1 MTDTLISLAQQQVA
15 IVLAAGLADPAGIIA
30 VTGDAGLGKTVTVT
44 TVIREQGLTA
54 WFILPALDDIS
65 AKLALLY
72 KAKSVAKFVLVIDDA
87 HTLPVPTL
95 KGLFALLARDRGA
108 FPRVIFVARPAFWR
122 LFDDPA
128 LIGAR
133 DRICTV
139 AVMFPMDPAESE
151 RLLCD
156 GLGTTVLYP
165 WARAVLR
172 DAQGNP
178 RLMHSAIRHRSPPP
192 SSLPQPQRRNRA
204 ARNLSGPLALLVLG
218 LAVAALAVSL
228 AEPSAPP
235 SRSAAVSMSPPDVDP

>member
-1 MTDTLISLAQQQVA
+1 MGTLISLAQQQVA
-15 IVLAAGLADPAGIIA
+15 TVLAAGLADPAGIIA
-30 VTGDAGLGKTVTVT
+30 VTGDPGLGKTVTVT

-54 WFILPALDDIS
+54 WLISPALDDIS

-72 KAKSVAKFVLVIDDA
+72 KAKSLAKYVLVIDDA

-95 KGLFALLARDRGA
+95 MGLFALLARDRSA

-151 RLLCD
+151 RFLCH
-156 GLGTTVLYP
+156 GLGTAALRP
-165 WARAVLR
+165 WARTMLR

-178 RLMHSAIRHRSPPP
+178 GVLSRAIGRCSPPP
-192 SSLPQPQRRNRA
+192 VRVSQFQRRLLA
-204 ARNLSGPLALLVLG
+204 ARKLSGPLALLVLG
-218 LAVAALAVSL
+218 LAMAALAMSL
-228 AEPSAPP
+228 TEPAPPP
-235 SRSAAVSMSPPDVDP
+235 SRSATVSMSPPGVDP